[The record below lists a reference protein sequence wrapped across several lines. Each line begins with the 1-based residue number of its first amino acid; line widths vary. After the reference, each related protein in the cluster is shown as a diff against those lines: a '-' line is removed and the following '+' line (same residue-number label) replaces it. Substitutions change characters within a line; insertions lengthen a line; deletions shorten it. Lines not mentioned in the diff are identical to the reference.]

1 MNILEILSLIV
12 INNIVYYNY
21 NKCIRGKNMN
31 RNVRENK
38 VLNVS
43 LNLITNKNISLYIKK
58 FYKYIIK
65 GVKGVILCLVVKGM
79 KIVI

>member
-1 MNILEILSLIV
+1 MNILEILSLTV

-21 NKCIRGKNMN
+21 NKYIRGKNMN

-43 LNLITNKNISLYIKK
+43 LNLITNKNISLYINI
-58 FYKYIIK
+58 FINI
-65 GVKGVILCLVVKGM
+65 
-79 KIVI
+79 

>member
-12 INNIVYYNY
+12 INNVVYYNY

-31 RNVRENK
+31 MNVRENK
-38 VLNVS
+38 ILNVS

>member
-1 MNILEILSLIV
+1 
-12 INNIVYYNY
+12 
-21 NKCIRGKNMN
+21 MN

-38 VLNVS
+38 ILNVS